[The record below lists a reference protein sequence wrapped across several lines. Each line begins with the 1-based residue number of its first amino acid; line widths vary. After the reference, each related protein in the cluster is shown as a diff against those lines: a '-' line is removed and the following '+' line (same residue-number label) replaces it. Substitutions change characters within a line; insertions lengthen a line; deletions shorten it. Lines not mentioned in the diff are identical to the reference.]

1 MTMRAIRIG
10 HVIGAAAQMVRPR
23 RLLPPTAY
31 RLPPTVLL
39 LLLAA
44 CQREE
49 RRFREVPPTSSA
61 QTDVQMTTFQAG
73 GGDVQVGTDQPF
85 ERNAWEI
92 AQGKRLY
99 QQMNCAG
106 CHGLAGGGGIGP
118 PLMDEKWIYGSD
130 PSNIYRTIVEGRPNG
145 MPSWRGRFG
154 NDQLWQL
161 VAYVRSLSGLQRKDV
176 RPSRDDH
183 TAAVQD
189 EQNRNRQT
197 PKQSFEP
204 PGSQTTP

>member
-1 MTMRAIRIG
+1 M
-10 HVIGAAAQMVRPR
+10 
-23 RLLPPTAY
+23 LPATGY
-31 RLPPTVLL
+31 RLPAAVLL
-39 LLLAA
+39 LLTAS

-49 RRFREVPPTSSA
+49 RRFREVPPATSA
-61 QTDVQMTTFQAG
+61 QTDVQMTQFQAG
-73 GGDVQVGTDQPF
+73 GGDVQTATHHPYDN
-85 ERNAWEI
+85 NAWEI

-106 CHGLAGGGGIGP
+106 CHGLGGGGGIGP

-130 PSNIYRTIVEGRPNG
+130 PSNIFQTIVEGRPTG
-145 MPSWRGRFG
+145 MPSWRNRFG
-154 NDQLWQL
+154 NDQVWQI

-176 RPSRDDH
+176 RTSRDDH
-183 TAAVQD
+183 TSAVPD

>member
-1 MTMRAIRIG
+1 VARYRLA
-10 HVIGAAAQMVRPR
+10 VILVALIAAA
-23 RLLPPTAY
+23 
-31 RLPPTVLL
+31 
-39 LLLAA
+39 
-44 CQREE
+44 CKREE
-49 RRFREVPPTSSA
+49 RRFREVPPATSA
-61 QTDVQMTTFQAG
+61 QTDVQMTRFQAG
-73 GGDVQVGTDQPF
+73 GGDVQTATSHPYDG
-85 ERNAWEI
+85 NAWEI
-92 AQGKRLY
+92 SQGKRLY

-130 PSNIYRTIVEGRPNG
+130 PSNIFATIVEGRPNG
-145 MPSWRGRFG
+145 MPSWRNRFG
-154 NDQLWQL
+154 NDQVWQL

-183 TAAVQD
+183 TGAVPD

>member
-1 MTMRAIRIG
+1 MPCNPG
-10 HVIGAAAQMVRPR
+10 PYCP
-23 RLLPPTAY
+23 PPTAHRPLFLPAIDY
-31 RLPPTVLL
+31 RLPAMVMVALL
-39 LLLAA
+39 TLSA
-44 CQREE
+44 CKREE
-49 RRFREVPPTSSA
+49 RRFREVPPATSA
-61 QTDVQMTTFQAG
+61 QTDVQMSRFQAG
-73 GGDVQVGTDQPF
+73 GGEALVATEHPYDG
-85 ERNAWEI
+85 NAYEI

-118 PLMDEKWIYGSD
+118 PLMDDKWFYGSD
-130 PSNIYRTIVEGRPNG
+130 PSNIFATIVEGRPNG

-154 NDQLWQL
+154 NDQVWQL

-183 TAAVQD
+183 MGAVPD
-189 EQNRNRQT
+189 EQNRNRQK